1 MAGKPSKPMTPF
13 DKSVTPS
20 YLYKLKLF
28 LSFLP
33 PSTQRFL
40 AVYIKFSEFRY
51 TMLQIM
57 EMMVMAQT
65 DSTSGGSDSCG
76 PAGPVD
82 LMKTMMSGE
91 DMEMFQNY
99 MDLFDQELSS
109 PGTSAMKGDSSH
121 EWNNESYSE

>member
-1 MAGKPSKPMTPF
+1 MRVFGDEDSA
-13 DKSVTPS
+13 DAAVQVIRNA
-20 YLYKLKLF
+20 
-28 LSFLP
+28 P
-33 PSTQRFL
+33 PEI
-40 AVYIKFSEFRY
+40 AVL
-51 TMLQIM
+51 TLQIM

>member
-1 MAGKPSKPMTPF
+1 MDENERKYDGPDDFYAADNGNDGDGT
-13 DKSVTPS
+13 D
-20 YLYKLKLF
+20 
-28 LSFLP
+28 
-33 PSTQRFL
+33 RFY
-40 AVYIKFSEFRY
+40 VR
-51 TMLQIM
+51 
-57 EMMVMAQT
+57 
-65 DSTSGGSDSCG
+65 GSDSCG

>member
-1 MAGKPSKPMTPF
+1 M
-13 DKSVTPS
+13 
-20 YLYKLKLF
+20 
-28 LSFLP
+28 
-33 PSTQRFL
+33 
-40 AVYIKFSEFRY
+40 
-51 TMLQIM
+51 
-57 EMMVMAQT
+57 MAQT

>member
-1 MAGKPSKPMTPF
+1 MPF
-13 DKSVTPS
+13 NGETLWS
-20 YLYKLKLF
+20 
-28 LSFLP
+28 
-33 PSTQRFL
+33 RFL
-40 AVYIKFSEFRY
+40 FVQSASRQFVNPVAAM
-51 TMLQIM
+51 TM